1 LRRGTAAPVLLTILL
16 LAGPGRAWERPTELV
31 HGTARV
37 LEKGEMIIGILT
49 PLGYGVHER
58 VTVFTH
64 PILDLLLTPNVWFR
78 FDLWSDDAWAVA
90 LDTGYQQSFLSVAAG
105 GGVVYPG
112 YLQAGVAGSFAVHK
126 LQITLATGY
135 EGRFSGRDDLSDVFL
150 YYRVG
155 LDLLADERNLVMMRL
170 VGDVGLNRG
179 SFEIPTVTLLYCREF
194 GRGRLGIGLAAGS
207 FPVKGMPAGF
217 DAWPIYPWFDY
228 WWRF

>member
-1 LRRGTAAPVLLTILL
+1 MV
-16 LAGPGRAWERPTELV
+16 
-31 HGTARV
+31 
-37 LEKGEMIIGILT
+37 IGILT

-64 PILDLLLTPNVWFR
+64 PILDLLLTPNVWLR
-78 FDLWSDDAWAVA
+78 LDLWSNDAWAVA
-90 LDTGYQQSFLSVAAG
+90 LDAGYQQSFLSVAAADASG
-105 GGVVYPG
+105 DPGDHADYPG
-112 YLQAGVAGSFAVHK
+112 YLQAGVAGSFAVRM
-126 LQITLATGY
+126 LQVTLATGY

-170 VGDVGLNRG
+170 VGDVGLNQG

-194 GRGRLGIGLAAGS
+194 GRGRLGVGLAAGS
-207 FPVKGMPAGF
+207 FPVDGMPADF
-217 DAWPIYPWFDY
+217 DVWPVYPWFDY